1 MKKEHMLG
9 RQSGT
14 ALVYIKEFH
23 DQLNR
28 MFFKSMKTEPIKL
41 QSSMHLNHESTI
53 FISAV

>member
-1 MKKEHMLG
+1 MLG